1 MIQFDEKTHTYT
13 LDGKPLISVT
23 QLMKKHGL
31 APDYSGASEAVLNAK
46 AERGSL
52 IHKEIDAFNKTGEV
66 GFSAELGAYI
76 DHITKEGLRPIWSE
90 KIVHNDIVA
99 GTLDIFL
106 EKEATGK
113 TIMVDNKT
121 TASAHID
128 AESWQLSI
136 YEYLSGIALIPENR
150 ENNQLQ
156 AFHFQQDGS
165 LKPVDIPRKPLEEIE
180 RLMQCERDGLPYSQ
194 NLAAIVTD
202 QQIAAIEAAERIIA
216 DAETAKKEAEAR
228 IAEIKTAM
236 MKAMEENA
244 VKTFETERVK
254 VTYVLPSERTTI
266 DSARMKK
273 EMPEIAEKFSKT
285 TKTAASLRITIK
297 KED

>member
-1 MIQFDEKTHTYT
+1 MIQFDERTHTYS
-13 LDGKPLISVT
+13 LDGKTLISVT

-31 APDYSGASEAVLNAK
+31 APDYSGVSEAVLNAK

-66 GFSAELGAYI
+66 GFSAELGSYI

-106 EKEATGK
+106 EKEATGE

-136 YEYLSGIALIPENR
+136 YEYLSGIALFHENR

-156 AFHFQQDGS
+156 AFHFLADGS
-165 LKPVDIPRKPLEEIE
+165 LKVVDIPRKPLEEIE
-180 RLMQCERDGLPYSQ
+180 WLMQCERDGVLYQQ
-194 NLAAIVTD
+194 NLSAIVTD
-202 QQIAAIEAAERIIA
+202 QQIAAIEQAERIIA
-216 DAETAKKEAEAR
+216 EAETAKKEAESR
-228 IAEIKTAM
+228 IAEIKAAM

-244 VKTFETERVK
+244 VKTFETDKIK
-254 VTYVLPSERTTI
+254 VTYVLPSERQTVDT
-266 DSARMKK
+266 ARLKK